1 MRITEKPDASMR
13 SCTAWEMSPTRF
25 PGRACSTAS
34 KSEASVAASIRAVSG
49 SISPTAKV
57 QAPSATQPSSVTP
70 MSTEMMSPSASSTSP
85 GIPWTTSELGEAQIE
100 PGKPR

>member
-1 MRITEKPDASMR
+1 M
-13 SCTAWEMSPTRF
+13 RF
-25 PGRACSTAS
+25 PGRAWATAS
-34 KSEASVAASIRAVSG
+34 KREASVAAIIRAVSG

-70 MSTEMMSPSASSTSP
+70 MSIEMMSPSARVTSP
-85 GIPWTTSELGEAQIE
+85 GIPWTTSEFGEAQIE